1 MAHTSLV
8 PCLLPDNQKR
18 FGRYSLLYRLA
29 SGGMANLYVASLA
42 GADGFKKTVAIKIM
56 HRHLTHDPEFVRMF
70 IDEARLAS
78 RVVHPNVTQVLDL
91 GRTPHHHYIA
101 MEYVEGE
108 SINALMRRTRPSL
121 PCCARIIADAAA
133 GLHAAH
139 ELCDTDGSPLGVV
152 HRDVSPDNIL
162 VSYSGTVKVTDFGVA
177 RTRDCI
183 HTTNAGTV
191 KGKLSYM
198 SPEQICADPVDRR
211 SDIFSLGIVLYEMTT
226 CHRLFKGSSDA
237 ETVAL
242 VSGCRIPPPSAVVKD
257 YYPRELER
265 VVLTALEPDPS
276 NRFQNAQQLQQEL
289 ERFLVRS
296 GQLTYSSAV
305 GELMSSVFSERI
317 QRKRELTLQLSEQEC
332 DLVPDMQVEVLT
344 NKSAGLPVICVE
356 EYELEIEPEYELEI
370 EPEYELEIEPEPE
383 DDGDP
388 SQIEIAP
395 RSARRSRTLLI
406 GLLMIIVG
414 AALAWVTRPA
424 LEARLEP
431 ERAQARTTRSTAA
444 RTRSRSRLDRRRERE
459 RKRVTRV
466 RLAGKQA
473 PVPRVELGEVRIR
486 RRRPPRRP
494 ARSRAP
500 PPRVLLA
507 LSTQP
512 ATEAYLEGKRIG
524 RTPLRAHLPAGQH
537 LLTLKNPRLG
547 LWVTR
552 TIRAT
557 GRAKTARF
565 VFGWGRIRFRVKPG
579 RHVSLDGRA
588 LGRAPLP
595 PVAVLEGRHA
605 VVVTEP
611 FKYRQ
616 QRFSVTVKRGGTT
629 WVSQAL

>member
-29 SGGMANLYVASLA
+29 SGGMANLYVATLA

-56 HRHLTHDPEFVRMF
+56 HRNLTHDPEFVRMF

-78 RVVHPNVTQVLDL
+78 RVVHPHVTQVLDL

-108 SINALMRRTRPSL
+108 SINALMRRTRPPLS
-121 PCCARIIADAAA
+121 CCARIIADAAA

-162 VSYSGTVKVTDFGVA
+162 ISYSGTVKVTDFGVA

-183 HTTNAGTV
+183 HTTNAGMV

-198 SPEQICADPVDRR
+198 APEQICAEPVDCR

-226 CHRLFKGSSDA
+226 CHRLFKGSTDA

-242 VSGCRIPPPSAVVKD
+242 VSGCRIPPPSAVVRD

-276 NRFQNAQQLQQEL
+276 NRFQTAQQLQQEL

-317 QRKRELTLQLSEQEC
+317 QRKRELTQQLTEQEC
-332 DLVPDMQVEVLT
+332 DLVPDMQVEVLS
-344 NKSAGLPVICVE
+344 NESAGLPVISVE
-356 EYELEIEPEYELEI
+356 ELESELELEPEIEIEP
-370 EPEYELEIEPEPE
+370 
-383 DDGDP
+383 DDEGL
-388 SQIEIAP
+388 SQISGAP
-395 RSARRSRTLLI
+395 KATTRRARAFLI
-406 GLLMIIVG
+406 GLLMITVG
-414 AALAWVTRPA
+414 AALAWVSRPA
-424 LEARLEP
+424 IEARLEP
-431 ERAQARTTRSTAA
+431 ERAPGRTTAPEVTIV
-444 RTRSRSRLDRRRERE
+444 RTRSRLDRQRERV
-459 RKRVTRV
+459 RVKQLTK
-466 RLAGKQA
+466 KQA
-473 PVPRVELGEVRIR
+473 LVPKVELGPVRIR

-494 ARSRAP
+494 ARRRVARP
-500 PPRVLLA
+500 PKVLLA
-507 LSTQP
+507 LSTKP
-512 ATEAYLEGKRIG
+512 ATEAFLGRQRLG
-524 RTPLRAHLPAGQH
+524 RTPLRTHLPAGRH

-552 TIRAT
+552 TIQAT
-557 GRAKTARF
+557 GRSKTASF
-565 VFGWGRIRFRVKPG
+565 IFGWGRIRFRLKPG
-579 RHVSLDGRA
+579 RHVALDGRS

-605 VVVTEP
+605 VVVTDP
-611 FKYRQ
+611 FKYKQ